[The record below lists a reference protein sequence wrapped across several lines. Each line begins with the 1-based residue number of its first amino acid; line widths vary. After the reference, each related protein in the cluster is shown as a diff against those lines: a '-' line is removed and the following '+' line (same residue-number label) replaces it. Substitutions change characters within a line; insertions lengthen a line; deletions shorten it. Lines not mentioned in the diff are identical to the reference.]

1 MDLGLLLSDPSSVAT
16 HSQNG
21 STVAFNGWKA
31 SFVGIDEW
39 VMVDVRVISKHSK
52 LFLISIS
59 EGLCHGGI
67 LSVLTFISRGEI
79 GLEVR
84 IEGRVG

>member
-1 MDLGLLLSDPSSVAT
+1 
-16 HSQNG
+16 
-21 STVAFNGWKA
+21 
-31 SFVGIDEW
+31 
-39 VMVDVRVISKHSK
+39 MVDVRVISKHSK

-84 IEGRVG
+84 IEGRVGETRV